1 MKRYE
6 GMFLFDNAVAR
17 EWAGVEQEVNRLCER
32 IGAELL
38 VCVKFDERK
47 LAYEVQKRKRG
58 TYVLTYFEAP
68 PDRIGDLE
76 RDVQLSESVLRVL
89 VLQADGLTEEKLNE
103 LKAHQADTPLQ
114 PATSERRHD
123 DHDRG
128 WRQRGGGRSEREGSR
143 REGEKPEGD
152 SPPEKSSGGVAT
164 AEAPPP
170 AAEPAG
176 ETPVAPETTGPEA
189 EGTKPVEGEG
199 S

>member
-17 EWAGVEQEVNRLCER
+17 EWVGVEQEVNRLCER

-58 TYVLTYFEAP
+58 TYVLTYFNAP
-68 PDRIGDLE
+68 PNRIGDLE

-89 VLQADGLTEEKLNE
+89 VLQADGLTEEKLAE

-128 WRQRGGGRSEREGSR
+128 WRGQRGGRPDREGPRRDGDDDDDTSEESR
-143 REGEKPEGD
+143 VGA
-152 SPPEKSSGGVAT
+152 AT
-164 AEAPPP
+164 ARAPRRRT
-170 AAEPAG
+170 EG
-176 ETPVAPETTGPEA
+176 THSEA
-189 EGTKPVEGEG
+189 EGVERGEDDG